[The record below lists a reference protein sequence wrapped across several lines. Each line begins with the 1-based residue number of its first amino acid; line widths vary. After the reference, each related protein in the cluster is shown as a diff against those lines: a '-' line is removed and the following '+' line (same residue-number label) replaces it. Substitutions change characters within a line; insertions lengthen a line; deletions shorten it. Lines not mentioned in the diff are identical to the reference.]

1 MKIKLNEEDKR
12 VIKKGTGL
20 AVAVMDSIITGAG
33 CGAVGMMLF
42 GVNKKG
48 IGFATV
54 LTIAASALR
63 ANGEYA
69 TTVLCNTDCACNWIF
84 NKLENSNQKVIEFEK

>member
-20 AVAVMDSIITGAG
+20 AVAVMDSMITGAG

-48 IGFATV
+48 
-54 LTIAASALR
+54 
-63 ANGEYA
+63 
-69 TTVLCNTDCACNWIF
+69 
-84 NKLENSNQKVIEFEK
+84 